1 MLDTYTQTLIESVA
15 ETLETMAFIMAMPA
29 EEDLEAPCATVQVS
43 MSFEGPV
50 NGTIAI
56 MGGNELVELIAANF
70 LGLEP
75 EDKDVH
81 EKKIDAF
88 KELLNTICGILLP
101 KFATVDSDVF
111 NITIPESI
119 EYDEIADWDNF
130 VAQEH
135 IAILDCDY
143 YPLAISI
150 TTTE

>member
-1 MLDTYTQTLIESVA
+1 MLDTHTQTLVDSIA

-29 EEDLEAPCATVQVS
+29 EEQLEAPCTSVKVS

-50 NGTIAI
+50 SGTIEI

-75 EDKDVH
+75 EDDDVR
-81 EKKIDAF
+81 EKQIDAF

-101 KFATVDSDVF
+101 KLATAESDIF
-111 NITIPESI
+111 DITIPVAT
-119 EYDEIADWDNF
+119 EYEDVANWDAF

-150 TTTE
+150 TTSE